1 MSGAEALPLND
12 RAKRAGATSHKPWS
26 PKRGGV
32 LLLILPVSATLI
44 VFVIPMLWVIVQSF
58 AAKSGMLSTYQRIG
72 TDSSLSYPLIF
83 TFETAAIVTLWALVL
98 SYPVAVLVSRAKGKA
113 FVLCIALVLVPFWT
127 SVVIRSYA
135 WLIILQRHGIL
146 NDLLVSLGLIRRPI
160 RLTNTDLGTEI
171 AMIQIMLPFM
181 ILPLLSTMRAI
192 DSNLLRAAS
201 VLGAGPWN
209 QFIRVYLP
217 LTLPGV
223 GAGSVLVFISTL
235 GFYITPALLGGQ
247 STMIAVAI
255 AQQVSPLLDWPMA
268 SALATVL
275 LLLTCALFLVYE
287 RISSRTTEG

>member
-1 MSGAEALPLND
+1 MSGADTLPLND
-12 RAKRAGATSHKPWS
+12 QAKLASMAKAKPWS
-26 PKRGGV
+26 PRRGG
-32 LLLILPVSATLI
+32 LLLLVLPVTTVVI

-58 AAKSGMLSTYQRIG
+58 AAKSGMLSTYRRIA
-72 TDSSLSYPLIF
+72 TDHSLNFPLFF

-98 SYPVAVLVSRAKGKA
+98 SYPVAVLVSRAKGKT

-146 NDLLVSLGLIRRPI
+146 NDLLIHLGLIRRPM
-160 RLTNTDLGTEI
+160 RLANSDLGTQI

-209 QFIRVYLP
+209 QFVRIYLP

-287 RISSRTTEG
+287 RISSRAAEA